1 MNRSEAES
9 LSEPPDPKAPLRTR
23 VAASIGILLSATP
36 ALADDAFS
44 QGAFDG
50 GTTLLTAGLLI
61 VAAMILNALMV
72 AGQASLEL
80 LRPMHVKVVERDQR
94 NVARIQVLLDDSR
107 RFIAACNLGSQL
119 MRAAM
124 IVLCVLPAPWIADR
138 LTASF
143 ESLDGWSALLI
154 AVVLMA
160 LVVGALNSVFAE
172 LIPRTFVSLHPIN
185 TALRLYRL
193 IIWTAALL
201 WLPVNL
207 ILAVG
212 NVFTKRFGAKA
223 TFATANMAE
232 EEIRTIAETAE
243 QSGEIEVEE
252 RELLHS
258 VFEFGDT
265 IAREVMTPRVDL
277 DSMPVNSDPAEIVKL
292 IRTSGH
298 SRIPLYEDSDDQIIG
313 MIHVKDLLL
322 AMLENG
328 KKTVD
333 LRSLIR
339 PVIFIPENKPLH
351 DLLREM
357 QSSHSQMAIVQDEF
371 GGTAGIVTVEDIL
384 EELVGE
390 IRDEYDVE
398 EPSIVASEGGY
409 LVDGKVNLDDLNHE
423 IGSELESEEF
433 DTVGGYVFGIFGRQ
447 PKAGE
452 SIEADGYRF
461 TVRDTDGRRILRLYI
476 ERVSEQ
482 EPAEHEQELTEA

>member
-1 MNRSEAES
+1 MNCSEAEP
-9 LSEPPDPKAPLRTR
+9 LSEPPDPRIRLRAR
-23 VAASIGILLSATP
+23 IAASIGSLVCAGPIDA
-36 ALADDAFS
+36 ADSFS
-44 QGAFDG
+44 SSSFDG
-50 GTTLLTAGLLI
+50 GTTLLTALLLI
-61 VAAMILNALMV
+61 VVAMIFNALMV
-72 AGQASLEL
+72 AGQTSLEL
-80 LRPMHVKVVERDQR
+80 LRPMHLKAVERDER
-94 NVARIQVLLDDSR
+94 NVARLQVLLDDSR
-107 RFIAACNLGSQL
+107 RFVAACNLGSQL

-124 IVLCVLPAPWIADR
+124 IVLCVLPAPWIAER
-138 LTASF
+138 LSVGLGHP
-143 ESLDGWSALLI
+143 EGWNSLLI
-154 AVVLMA
+154 AVILMA
-160 LVVGALNSVFAE
+160 LVVGAMNSVFAE
-172 LIPRTFVSLHPIN
+172 LIPRTFVALHPIN
-185 TALRLYRL
+185 NALRLYRL

-207 ILAVG
+207 ILTVG

-243 QSGEIEVEE
+243 QSGEIELEE

-277 DSMPVNSDPAEIVKL
+277 DSMPVNSDPADIVKL
-292 IRTSGH
+292 IRASGH
-298 SRIPLYEDSDDQIIG
+298 SRIPLYEESDDQIIG

-328 KKTVD
+328 RKPLD
-333 LRSLIR
+333 LRTLIR

-357 QSSHSQMAIVQDEF
+357 QSTHSQMAIVQDEF

-398 EPSIVASEGGY
+398 EPNIVASDGGY

-423 IGSELESEEF
+423 IGSSLESEEF

-461 TVRDTDGRRILRLYI
+461 TVRDTDGRRIQRLYI
-476 ERVSEQ
+476 ERVFEQ
-482 EPAEHEQELTEA
+482 EPAGQEQEFSQA